1 MKLNEL
7 APNPGARKAK
17 KRVGRGI
24 GSGTGK
30 TSARGHKGQR
40 ARSGTATRTFEGGQ
54 MPVYRRLPKR
64 GFNNPFKKV
73 FAPLNLDRLQAAIDA
88 GRLDASKTVDLPA
101 LRAAGLVGKRQD
113 GVRLL
118 ARGELKA
125 AITLEVD
132 SASKAAAEAL
142 EKAGGKLVLG
152 STESADAIAVEPAPK
167 PAKAKA
173 PAEPKAEKKA
183 PASKPE
189 TAAAE
194 ADAGGD
200 EKQLEGTRP
209 AGLDAPK
216 GEPDDLKKIGGVGPK
231 LEGTLN
237 ELGIYHFWQIA
248 EFTPDNVAWVDG
260 YLSFKGRID
269 RDDWIGQARAFAEE
283 ADAGGAAGKSDD
295 ASDDDRS
302 ENGA

>member
-1 MKLNEL
+1 MRLNEL

-17 KRVGRGI
+17 KRVGRGM

-30 TSARGHKGQR
+30 TSGRGHKGQR
-40 ARSGTATRTFEGGQ
+40 SRSGTATRTFEGGQ

-64 GFNNPFKKV
+64 GFQNPFKKTY
-73 FAPLNLDRLQAAIDA
+73 APLNLDRLQAAIDA
-88 GRLDASKTVDLPA
+88 GRLDPKKTIDLPA
-101 LRAAGLVGKRQD
+101 LRAAGLVGKRKD

-118 ARGELKA
+118 GRGEIKT

-132 SASKAAAEAL
+132 SASASAKEAM

-152 STESADAIAVEPAPK
+152 STEAADAIAVEPAPK
-167 PAKAKA
+167 PEIAKA
-173 PAEPKAEKKA
+173 PAKPKAEE
-183 PASKPE
+183 KPK
-189 TAAAE
+189 AE
-194 ADAGGD
+194 AEPVDDGE
-200 EKQLEGTRP
+200 EKELEGTRP
-209 AGLDAPK
+209 VGLDVPK
-216 GEPDDLKKIGGVGPK
+216 GEADDLKKIGGVGPK

-269 RDDWIGQARAFAEE
+269 RDDWIGQAKALAAE
-283 ADAGGAAGKSDD
+283 ADAPSEAGADQKDD
-295 ASDDDRS
+295 APKDSAS
-302 ENGA
+302 EDGA

>member
-7 APNPGARKAK
+7 APNPGARKVK

-24 GSGTGK
+24 GSGMGK
-30 TSARGHKGQR
+30 TSTRGQKGQR
-40 ARSGTATRTFEGGQ
+40 SRSGVATRTFEGGQ

-64 GFNNPFKKV
+64 GFNNIFRKE

-88 GRLDASKTVDLPA
+88 GRLDPKKTVDLPA
-101 LRAAGLVGKRQD
+101 LRAAGLIGKRKD

-125 AITLEVD
+125 AITLEID

-152 STESADAIAVEPAPK
+152 STEAVDAVAAEPAPK
-167 PAKAKA
+167 PAKKAKA
-173 PAEPKAEKKA
+173 PAKPKAEAKPKPAAKA
-183 PASKPE
+183 EA
-189 TAAAE
+189 
-194 ADAGGD
+194 ADAGD
-200 EKQLEGTRP
+200 EKELEGERP
-209 AGLDAPK
+209 TGLDNPR

-269 RDDWIGQARAFAEE
+269 RDDWIGQAKALAEE
-283 ADAGGAAGKSDD
+283 AGADKKDD
-295 ASDDDRS
+295 A
-302 ENGA
+302 

>member
-7 APNPGARKAK
+7 APNPGARKVK

-24 GSGTGK
+24 GSGMGK
-30 TSARGHKGQR
+30 TSTRGQKGQR
-40 ARSGTATRTFEGGQ
+40 SRSGVATRTFEGGQ

-64 GFNNPFKKV
+64 GFNNIFRKE

-88 GRLDASKTVDLPA
+88 GRLDPKKTVDLPA
-101 LRAAGLVGKRQD
+101 LRAAGLIGKRKD

-152 STESADAIAVEPAPK
+152 STEAVDAVAAEPAPK
-167 PAKAKA
+167 PAKKAKA
-173 PAEPKAEKKA
+173 PAKPKAEA
-183 PASKPE
+183 KPKP
-189 TAAAE
+189 AAE
-194 ADAGGD
+194 AEAADAGD
-200 EKQLEGTRP
+200 EKELEGERP
-209 AGLDAPK
+209 TGLDNPR

-269 RDDWIGQARAFAEE
+269 RDDWIGQAKALAEE
-283 ADAGGAAGKSDD
+283 AGADKKDD
-295 ASDDDRS
+295 A
-302 ENGA
+302 

>member
-64 GFNNPFKKV
+64 GFNNVFRKE

-88 GRLDASKTVDLPA
+88 GRLDPKKTVDLPA
-101 LRAAGLVGKRQD
+101 LRAAGLIGKRKD

-132 SASKAAAEAL
+132 GASKAAAEAL

-152 STESADAIAVEPAPK
+152 STEAADAIIVEPAPK
-167 PAKAKA
+167 SEKKTPVETKVEEAPLAAA
-173 PAEPKAEKKA
+173 PAEAET
-183 PASKPE
+183 S
-189 TAAAE
+189 AE
-194 ADAGGD
+194 GD
-200 EKQLEGTRP
+200 EEKELEGERP
-209 AGLDAPK
+209 VALDGPK
-216 GEPDDLKKIGGVGPK
+216 GGADDLKKIGGVGPK

-269 RDDWIGQARAFAEE
+269 RDDWIGQAKALAAE
-283 ADAGGAAGKSDD
+283 ADADKKDYAPEDGA
-295 ASDDDRS
+295 
-302 ENGA
+302 

>member
-40 ARSGTATRTFEGGQ
+40 ARSGTATRAFEGGQ

-64 GFNNPFKKV
+64 GFNNPFKKE

-88 GRLDASKTVDLPA
+88 GRLDPKKTVDLPA
-101 LRAAGLVGKRQD
+101 LRAAGLIGKRKD
-113 GVRLL
+113 GIRLL
-118 ARGELKA
+118 ARGELKT

-132 SASKAAAEAL
+132 SASKAAVEAL
-142 EKAGGKLVLG
+142 EKSGGKLVLG
-152 STESADAIAVEPAPK
+152 STEAADAVVVEAAPK

-173 PAEPKAEKKA
+173 EVAEKPKAKAEPKE
-183 PASKPE
+183 
-189 TAAAE
+189 AAE
-194 ADAGGD
+194 EKEEPEAAEGEGG
-200 EKQLEGTRP
+200 EQEIEGERP
-209 AGLDAPK
+209 AGLDAPQ

-269 RDDWIGQARAFAEE
+269 RDDWIGQAKAFAAE
-283 ADAGGAAGKSDD
+283 AGADKKDD
-295 ASDDDRS
+295 A
-302 ENGA
+302 

>member
-30 TSARGHKGQR
+30 TSGRGHKGQR

-64 GFNNPFKKV
+64 GFNNIFKKV
-73 FAPLNLDRLQAAIDA
+73 FAPLNLDRLQAAIDD
-88 GRLDASKTVDLPA
+88 GRIDPKKTVDLAA
-101 LRAAGLVGKRQD
+101 LRAAGLIGKRKD
-113 GVRLL
+113 GIRLL
-118 ARGELKA
+118 GRGEIKT

-132 SASKAAAEAL
+132 SASKTAAEAL

-152 STESADAIAVEPAPK
+152 STEAADAAIVEPAPK
-167 PAKAKA
+167 PAKAKI
-173 PAEPKAEKKA
+173 EKPKAEAKPKA
-183 PASKPE
+183 AD
-189 TAAAE
+189 TAAE
-194 ADAGGD
+194 AEDDGG
-200 EKQLEGTRP
+200 EKELEGTRP
-209 AGLDAPK
+209 AGLEAPK

-237 ELGIYHFWQIA
+237 DLGIYHFWQIA

-269 RDDWIGQARAFAEE
+269 RDDWIGQAKAFAEE
-283 ADAGGAAGKSDD
+283 ADTSSSDD
-295 ASDDDRS
+295 A
-302 ENGA
+302 

>member
-24 GSGTGK
+24 GSGMGK
-30 TSARGHKGQR
+30 TSTRGQKGQR
-40 ARSGTATRTFEGGQ
+40 ARSGVATRTFEGGQ

-64 GFNNPFKKV
+64 GFINLFKKE

-88 GRLDASKTVDLPA
+88 GRLDPKKTVDLPA
-101 LRAAGLVGKRQD
+101 LRAAGLIGKRKD
-113 GVRLL
+113 GIRLL
-118 ARGELKA
+118 ARGELKT

-132 SASKAAAEAL
+132 SASKAAEEAV
-142 EKAGGKLVLG
+142 ENAGGKLVLG
-152 STESADAIAVEPAPK
+152 STEAVDAVVAEPTPK

-173 PAEPKAEKKA
+173 PAQPESEPAKEAEA
-183 PASKPE
+183 N
-189 TAAAE
+189 AAA
-194 ADAGGD
+194 D
-200 EKQLEGTRP
+200 EGEEKELEGERP

-269 RDDWIGQARAFAEE
+269 RDDWIGQAKAFAAE
-283 ADAGGAAGKSDD
+283 AGADQKDETPGDEA
-295 ASDDDRS
+295 
-302 ENGA
+302 

>member
-24 GSGTGK
+24 GSGMGK
-30 TSARGHKGQR
+30 TSTRGQKGQR
-40 ARSGTATRTFEGGQ
+40 SRSGVATRTFEGGQ

-64 GFNNPFKKV
+64 GFSNPFKKEY
-73 FAPLNLDRLQAAIDA
+73 APLNLDRLQAALDD
-88 GRLDASKTVDLPA
+88 GRLDPKQTVDLVA
-101 LRAAGLVGKRQD
+101 LRAAGLIGKRKD
-113 GVRLL
+113 GIRLL
-118 ARGELKA
+118 ARGELKT

-152 STESADAIAVEPAPK
+152 STEAVEAAPAPAPVAAK

-173 PAEPKAEKKA
+173 PAAPKAAAK
-183 PASKPE
+183 PA
-189 TAAAE
+189 
-194 ADAGGD
+194 ADAD
-200 EKQLEGTRP
+200 DKAEETELEGTRP

-216 GEPDDLKKIGGVGPK
+216 GEADDLKKIGGVGPK

-237 ELGIYHFWQIA
+237 GLGIFHFWQIA

-269 RDDWIGQARAFAEE
+269 RDDWIGQAKAFAAE
-283 ADAGGAAGKSDD
+283 AAGD
-295 ASDDDRS
+295 
-302 ENGA
+302 E

>member
-24 GSGTGK
+24 GTGMGK
-30 TSARGHKGQR
+30 TSTRGQKGQR
-40 ARSGTATRTFEGGQ
+40 ARSGVATRTFEGGQ

-64 GFNNPFKKV
+64 GFNNPFKKA

-88 GRLDASKTVDLPA
+88 GRIDPKKTVDLPA
-101 LRAAGLVGKRQD
+101 LRAAGLIGKRKD
-113 GVRLL
+113 GIRLL
-118 ARGELKA
+118 ARGELKN

-142 EKAGGKLVLG
+142 EKAGGTLVLG
-152 STESADAIAVEPAPK
+152 STEAADAMVVESAPK
-167 PAKAKA
+167 PVKPAAKPKAAKK
-173 PAEPKAEKKA
+173 PDVEAEP
-183 PASKPE
+183 
-189 TAAAE
+189 AAE
-194 ADAGGD
+194 AKAADDG
-200 EKQLEGTRP
+200 EKELDGERP

-248 EFTPDNVAWVDG
+248 EFTPDNVSWVDG

-269 RDDWIGQARAFAEE
+269 RDDWIGQAKALAAEAG
-283 ADAGGAAGKSDD
+283 ADKKDD
-295 ASDDDRS
+295 A
-302 ENGA
+302 

>member
-1 MKLNEL
+1 MRLNEL
-7 APNPGARKAK
+7 APNPGARKEK

-40 ARSGTATRTFEGGQ
+40 ARSGTATRAFEGGQ

-64 GFNNPFKKV
+64 GFTNPFKKE
-73 FAPLNLDRLQAAIDA
+73 FAPLNLDRLQAAVDA

-101 LRAAGLVGKRQD
+101 LRAAGLIGKRKD
-113 GVRLL
+113 GIRLL
-118 ARGELKA
+118 ARGELKV

-132 SASKAAAEAL
+132 SASKAAAEAV
-142 EKAGGKLVLG
+142 EKAGGKVVLG
-152 STESADAIAVEPAPK
+152 STEAIDEAVAEAAPK
-167 PAKAKA
+167 PVKAKA
-173 PAEPKAEKKA
+173 AKTAKVKSA
-183 PASKPE
+183 PELTPE
-189 TAAAE
+189 AE
-194 ADAGGD
+194 AGD
-200 EKQLEGTRP
+200 QELEGSRP
-209 AGLDAPK
+209 AGLDGPK

-269 RDDWIGQARAFAEE
+269 RDDWIGQAKTFADE
-283 ADAGGAAGKSDD
+283 AGADQKDD
-295 ASDDDRS
+295 A
-302 ENGA
+302 

>member
-17 KRVGRGI
+17 KRVGRGM

-30 TSARGHKGQR
+30 TAGRGYKGQR
-40 ARSGTATRTFEGGQ
+40 ARSGTATRAFEGGQ

-64 GFNNPFKKV
+64 GFSNPFKKE
-73 FAPLNLDRLQAAIDA
+73 FAPLNLDRLQAAVDE
-88 GRLDASKTVDLPA
+88 GRLDPKKTVDLNA
-101 LRAAGLVGKRQD
+101 LRAAGLIGKRKD

-152 STESADAIAVEPAPK
+152 STEAVEITEKPAAK

-173 PAEPKAEKKA
+173 PA
-183 PASKPE
+183 KP
-189 TAAAE
+189 T
-194 ADAGGD
+194 ADAAPKTEAESADGD
-200 EKQLEGTRP
+200 AEEKELEGTRP

-269 RDDWIGQARAFAEE
+269 RDDWIGQAKGFAEE
-283 ADAGGAAGKSDD
+283 AGTSSSDD
-295 ASDDDRS
+295 A
-302 ENGA
+302 

>member
-24 GSGTGK
+24 GSGMGK
-30 TSARGHKGQR
+30 TSTRGQKGQR
-40 ARSGTATRTFEGGQ
+40 SRSGVATRTFEGGQ

-64 GFNNPFKKV
+64 GFINPFKKE

-88 GRLDASKTVDLPA
+88 GRLDASKTIDLPA
-101 LRAAGLVGKRQD
+101 LRAAGLIGKRKD
-113 GVRLL
+113 GIRLL

-125 AITLEVD
+125 SVTLEVD
-132 SASKAAAEAL
+132 SASKAAEEAV

-152 STESADAIAVEPAPK
+152 STEAADAIVVEAAPK

-173 PAEPKAEKKA
+173 PAKLKVEEKPKVGAEPEEEA
-183 PASKPE
+183 
-189 TAAAE
+189 AAAE
-194 ADAGGD
+194 SDGE
-200 EKQLEGTRP
+200 EKELEGTRP

-237 ELGIYHFWQIA
+237 GLGIYHFWQIA

-269 RDDWIGQARAFAEE
+269 RDDWIGQAKAFAAE
-283 ADAGGAAGKSDD
+283 AGADKKDED
-295 ASDDDRS
+295 AS
-302 ENGA
+302 EGEA

>member
-7 APNPGARKAK
+7 APNPGARKVK

-24 GSGTGK
+24 GSGMGK
-30 TSARGHKGQR
+30 TSTRGQKGQR
-40 ARSGTATRTFEGGQ
+40 SRSGVATRTFEGGQ

-64 GFNNPFKKV
+64 GFVNPFKKE

-88 GRLDASKTVDLPA
+88 GRLDPKKTVDLSA
-101 LRAAGLVGKRQD
+101 LRAAGLIGKRKD
-113 GVRLL
+113 GIRLL

-132 SASKAAAEAL
+132 SASKAAEEAV

-152 STESADAIAVEPAPK
+152 STEAADAVVAEPTPK
-167 PAKAKA
+167 PAKAKT
-173 PAEPKAEKKA
+173 PAKPKAE
-183 PASKPE
+183 PAKE
-189 TAAAE
+189 AE
-194 ADAGGD
+194 ATSTAD
-200 EKQLEGTRP
+200 EGEEKELEGERP

-269 RDDWIGQARAFAEE
+269 RDDWIGQARAFAAE
-283 ADAGGAAGKSDD
+283 AGSDKKDED
-295 ASDDDRS
+295 ASED
-302 ENGA
+302 GA

>member
-40 ARSGTATRTFEGGQ
+40 ARSGTATRAFEGGQ

-64 GFNNPFKKV
+64 GFNNPFKKE

-88 GRLDASKTVDLPA
+88 GRLDPKKTVDLPA
-101 LRAAGLVGKRQD
+101 LRAAGLIGKRKD
-113 GVRLL
+113 GIRLL
-118 ARGELKA
+118 ARGELKT

-132 SASKAAAEAL
+132 SASKAAVEAL
-142 EKAGGKLVLG
+142 EKSGGKLVLG
-152 STESADAIAVEPAPK
+152 STEAADAVVVEAVPK

-173 PAEPKAEKKA
+173 EVAEKPKAKAEPKE
-183 PASKPE
+183 
-189 TAAAE
+189 AAE
-194 ADAGGD
+194 EKEEAKAAEGEGG
-200 EKQLEGTRP
+200 EQEIEGERP
-209 AGLDAPK
+209 AGLDAPQ

-269 RDDWIGQARAFAEE
+269 RDDWIGQAKAFAAE
-283 ADAGGAAGKSDD
+283 AGADKKDD
-295 ASDDDRS
+295 A
-302 ENGA
+302 

>member
-30 TSARGHKGQR
+30 TAGRGYKGQR
-40 ARSGTATRTFEGGQ
+40 ARSGTATRAFEGGQ
-54 MPVYRRLPKR
+54 MPIYRRLPKR
-64 GFNNPFKKV
+64 GFSNPFKKE
-73 FAPLNLDRLQAAIDA
+73 FAPLNLDRLQAAIDE
-88 GRLDASKTVDLPA
+88 GRLDPKKTVDLNA
-101 LRAAGLVGKRQD
+101 LRAAGLVGKRKD

-152 STESADAIAVEPAPK
+152 STEAVEITEKPAPK

-173 PAEPKAEKKA
+173 PAKPKAAAAPKAEAA
-183 PASKPE
+183 PE
-189 TAAAE
+189 AE
-194 ADAGGD
+194 SADGD
-200 EKQLEGTRP
+200 GEKELEGTRP
-209 AGLDAPK
+209 LGLDAPK

-269 RDDWIGQARAFAEE
+269 RDDWIGQAKAFAAE
-283 ADAGGAAGKSDD
+283 AGSSSSDD
-295 ASDDDRS
+295 A
-302 ENGA
+302 

>member
-17 KRVGRGI
+17 KRVGRGM

-30 TSARGHKGQR
+30 TAGRGYKGQR
-40 ARSGTATRTFEGGQ
+40 ARSGTATRAFEGGQ

-64 GFNNPFKKV
+64 GFSNPFKKE
-73 FAPLNLDRLQAAIDA
+73 FAPLNLDRLQAAIDE
-88 GRLDASKTVDLPA
+88 GRLDPKKTVDLNA
-101 LRAAGLVGKRQD
+101 LRAAGLIGKRKD

-132 SASKAAAEAL
+132 SASKAAVEAL

-152 STESADAIAVEPAPK
+152 STEAVEITEKPAAK

-173 PAEPKAEKKA
+173 TAKPTADVALKTEAESANGDAE
-183 PASKPE
+183 
-189 TAAAE
+189 
-194 ADAGGD
+194 
-200 EKQLEGTRP
+200 EKELEGTRP

-269 RDDWIGQARAFAEE
+269 RDDWIGQARGFAEE
-283 ADAGGAAGKSDD
+283 TSTSTSDD
-295 ASDDDRS
+295 A
-302 ENGA
+302 

>member
-1 MKLNEL
+1 MRLNEL

-54 MPVYRRLPKR
+54 MPIYRRLPKR
-64 GFNNPFKKV
+64 GFKNLFKKV
-73 FAPLNLDRLQAAIDA
+73 YAPLNLDRLQAAIDA
-88 GRLDASKTVDLPA
+88 GRLDPKQTVDLSA
-101 LRAAGLVGKRQD
+101 LRAAGLVGKRLD

-132 SASKAAAEAL
+132 SASKAAAEAV
-142 EKAGGKLVLG
+142 EKAGGTLTLA
-152 STESADAIAVEPAPK
+152 STEAADAVAEKQKPAEPK
-167 PAKAKA
+167 PAKVK
-173 PAEPKAEKKA
+173 AEPKTK
-183 PASKPE
+183 
-189 TAAAE
+189 AE
-194 ADAGGD
+194 AEPAPEATAEVASAEAPVGA
-200 EKQLEGTRP
+200 EAQELEGTRP
-209 AGLDAPK
+209 EGLDAPR
-216 GEPDDLKKIGGVGPK
+216 GAPDDLKKIGGVGPK

-237 ELGIYHFWQIA
+237 ELGIHHFWQIA
-248 EFTPDNVAWVDG
+248 AFTPDNVAWVDS

-269 RDDWIGQARAFAEE
+269 RDDWIGQAKALAAE
-283 ADAGGAAGKSDD
+283 ADADSATDADPKDD
-295 ASDDDRS
+295 A
-302 ENGA
+302 

>member
-64 GFNNPFKKV
+64 GFNNVFRKE

-88 GRLDASKTVDLPA
+88 GRLDPKKTVDLPA
-101 LRAAGLVGKRQD
+101 LRAAGLINKRKD
-113 GVRLL
+113 GIRLL

-142 EKAGGKLVLG
+142 EKAGGKLILG
-152 STESADAIAVEPAPK
+152 STEAADALIVEPAPK
-167 PAKAKA
+167 PEKKASAK
-173 PAEPKAEKKA
+173 PKAEEA
-183 PASKPE
+183 PKP
-189 TAAAE
+189 AAAPKVE
-194 ADAGGD
+194 AAADDAE
-200 EKQLEGTRP
+200 EKELEGERP
-209 AGLDAPK
+209 GALEAPK
-216 GEPDDLKKIGGVGPK
+216 GDADDLKKIGGVGPK

-269 RDDWIGQARAFAEE
+269 RDDWIGQAKALAAEAG
-283 ADAGGAAGKSDD
+283 ADKKDNASEDGA
-295 ASDDDRS
+295 
-302 ENGA
+302 

>member
-64 GFNNPFKKV
+64 GFSNPFRKE

-88 GRLDASKTVDLPA
+88 GRLDPKKTVDLSA
-101 LRAAGLVGKRQD
+101 LRAAGLIGKRKD

-152 STESADAIAVEPAPK
+152 STEAADAIAVEPAPK
-167 PAKAKA
+167 PVKAKA
-173 PAEPKAEKKA
+173 PAKPKAEDKPKAKAAPKKEPEPKAEAK
-183 PASKPE
+183 PA
-189 TAAAE
+189 
-194 ADAGGD
+194 DDGG
-200 EKQLEGTRP
+200 EKELDGERP
-209 AGLDAPK
+209 VALDGPK
-216 GEPDDLKKIGGVGPK
+216 GEADDLKKIGGVGPK

-248 EFTPDNVAWVDG
+248 EFTPDNVSWVDG

-269 RDDWIGQARAFAEE
+269 RDDWIGQAKAFAAE
-283 ADAGGAAGKSDD
+283 ASTDKKDD
-295 ASDDDRS
+295 AS
-302 ENGA
+302 

>member
-1 MKLNEL
+1 MRLNEL

-24 GSGTGK
+24 GSGMGK
-30 TSARGHKGQR
+30 TSTRGHKGQR

-73 FAPLNLDRLQAAIDA
+73 FSPLNLDRLQAAIDA
-88 GRLDASKTVDLPA
+88 GKLDPKKTVDLPA
-101 LRAAGLVGKRQD
+101 LRAAGLIGKRLD

-132 SASKAAAEAL
+132 SASKAAAEAI

-152 STESADAIAVEPAPK
+152 STEAADAIAVEPAPK
-167 PAKAKA
+167 PAKAKPPA
-173 PAEPKAEKKA
+173 KPKAEGKPKAKAEPKKEAEPKEEAAKA
-183 PASKPE
+183 S
-189 TAAAE
+189 
-194 ADAGGD
+194 ADGE
-200 EKQLEGTRP
+200 EKELEGTRP
-209 AGLDAPK
+209 AGLDGPK
-216 GEPDDLKKIGGVGPK
+216 GEADDLKKIGGVGPK

-269 RDDWIGQARAFAEE
+269 RDDWIGQAKAFAAEK
-283 ADAGGAAGKSDD
+283 DAPSADD
-295 ASDDDRS
+295 ASSKDD
-302 ENGA
+302 A

>member
-30 TSARGHKGQR
+30 TAGRGYKGQR
-40 ARSGTATRTFEGGQ
+40 SRSGTATRAFEGGQ
-54 MPVYRRLPKR
+54 MPIYRRLPKR
-64 GFNNPFKKV
+64 GFANPFKKV

-88 GRLDASKTVDLPA
+88 GRLDPKATVNLPA
-101 LRAAGLVGKRQD
+101 LRAAGLIGKRHD
-113 GVRLL
+113 GIRLL

-125 AITLEVD
+125 PITLEVD
-132 SASKAAAEAL
+132 SASKAAAEAI
-142 EKAGGKLVLG
+142 EKAGGKLMLG
-152 STESADAIAVEPAPK
+152 STEAFEATTEKPAPK

-173 PAEPKAEKKA
+173 ASKPKAEAKPKA
-183 PASKPE
+183 K
-189 TAAAE
+189 AAPKAE
-194 ADAGGD
+194 AKSEAKAEAADSGE
-200 EKQLEGTRP
+200 EKELEGTRP

-216 GEPDDLKKIGGVGPK
+216 GEADDLKKIGGVGPK

-269 RDDWIGQARAFAEE
+269 RDDWIGQAKTFAAE
-283 ADAGGAAGKSDD
+283 ASSSNDD
-295 ASDDDRS
+295 A
-302 ENGA
+302 

>member
-30 TSARGHKGQR
+30 TAGRGYKGQR
-40 ARSGTATRTFEGGQ
+40 ARSGTATRAFEGGQ

-73 FAPLNLDRLQAAIDA
+73 YAPLNLDRLQAAIDE
-88 GRLDASKTVDLPA
+88 GRLDPKKTVDLNA
-101 LRAAGLVGKRQD
+101 LCAAGLVGKRKD

-118 ARGELKA
+118 ARGELKV

-132 SASKAAAEAL
+132 SASKAAAEAI

-152 STESADAIAVEPAPK
+152 STEAVELTEKPAAKPAKAPAKPKAAAAPKAEPAPK
-167 PAKAKA
+167 
-173 PAEPKAEKKA
+173 
-183 PASKPE
+183 
-189 TAAAE
+189 
-194 ADAGGD
+194 ADAESADGEG
-200 EKQLEGTRP
+200 EKELEGTRP
-209 AGLDAPK
+209 ASLDGPK
-216 GEPDDLKKIGGVGPK
+216 GEADDLKKIGGVGPK

-269 RDDWIGQARAFAEE
+269 RDDWIGQAKAFAEE
-283 ADAGGAAGKSDD
+283 AGTSSSDD
-295 ASDDDRS
+295 A
-302 ENGA
+302 

>member
-30 TSARGHKGQR
+30 TAGRGYKGQR

-73 FAPLNLDRLQAAIDA
+73 FAPLNLDRLQAAIDD
-88 GRLDASKTVDLPA
+88 GRLDASKTVDLNA
-101 LRAAGLVGKRQD
+101 LHAAGLIGKRKD

-118 ARGELKA
+118 ARGELKT

-152 STESADAIAVEPAPK
+152 STEAVEITARPAPK
-167 PAKAKA
+167 PTKAKT
-173 PAEPKAEKKA
+173 PAKPKAEAAPKA
-183 PASKPE
+183 EPTSE
-189 TAAAE
+189 AE
-194 ADAGGD
+194 AESADGEG
-200 EKQLEGTRP
+200 EKELEGTRP

-237 ELGIYHFWQIA
+237 GLGIYHFWQIA

-269 RDDWIGQARAFAEE
+269 RDDWIGQAKAFAEE
-283 ADAGGAAGKSDD
+283 AASSSNDD
-295 ASDDDRS
+295 A
-302 ENGA
+302 

>member
-24 GSGTGK
+24 GSGMGK
-30 TSARGHKGQR
+30 TSTRGQKGQR
-40 ARSGTATRTFEGGQ
+40 SRSGVATRTFEGGQ

-64 GFNNPFKKV
+64 GFTNPFKKE

-88 GRLDASKTVDLPA
+88 GRIDPKKTVDLPA
-101 LRAAGLVGKRQD
+101 LRAAGLIGKRKD
-113 GVRLL
+113 GIRLL
-118 ARGELKA
+118 ARGELKTA
-125 AITLEVD
+125 VTLEID
-132 SASKAAAEAL
+132 SASKAASEAL
-142 EKAGGKLVLG
+142 EKAGGTLVLG
-152 STESADAIAVEPAPK
+152 STEAADAVVVEAAPK
-167 PAKAKA
+167 PAKETAK
-173 PAEPKAEKKA
+173 PKAAKK
-183 PASKPE
+183 P
-189 TAAAE
+189 AAE
-194 ADAGGD
+194 AKPVEASPAPESADVADGE
-200 EKQLEGTRP
+200 EKELDGERP

-216 GEPDDLKKIGGVGPK
+216 GDADDLKKIGGVGPK

-269 RDDWIGQARAFAEE
+269 RDDWIGQAKALAAEAG
-283 ADAGGAAGKSDD
+283 ADTKDD
-295 ASDDDRS
+295 A
-302 ENGA
+302 

>member
-7 APNPGARKAK
+7 APNPGARKVR
-17 KRVGRGI
+17 KRVGRGM
-24 GSGTGK
+24 GSGMGK
-30 TSARGHKGQR
+30 TSTRGQKGQR
-40 ARSGTATRTFEGGQ
+40 SRSGVATRTFEGGQ

-64 GFNNPFKKV
+64 GFNNIFRKE

-88 GRLDASKTVDLPA
+88 GRLDPKKTVDLPA
-101 LRAAGLVGKRQD
+101 LRAAGLIGKRKD

-152 STESADAIAVEPAPK
+152 STEAVDAVAAEPAPK
-167 PAKAKA
+167 PAKKAKA
-173 PAEPKAEKKA
+173 AAPAKPKAA
-183 PASKPE
+183 P
-189 TAAAE
+189 AAE
-194 ADAGGD
+194 ADATDADD
-200 EKQLEGTRP
+200 EKELEGERP
-209 AGLDAPK
+209 TGLDSPR
-216 GEPDDLKKIGGVGPK
+216 GDPDDLKKIGGVGPK

-269 RDDWIGQARAFAEE
+269 RDDWIGQAKALAEE
-283 ADAGGAAGKSDD
+283 AGADQKDD
-295 ASDDDRS
+295 A
-302 ENGA
+302 

>member
-24 GSGTGK
+24 GSGMGK
-30 TSARGHKGQR
+30 TSTRGQKGQR
-40 ARSGTATRTFEGGQ
+40 ARSGIATRTFEGGQ
-54 MPVYRRLPKR
+54 MPVYMRLPKR

-101 LRAAGLVGKRQD
+101 LRAAGLIGKRKD
-113 GVRLL
+113 GIRLL
-118 ARGELKA
+118 ARGELKT

-132 SASKAAAEAL
+132 SASKAAGEAV

-152 STESADAIAVEPAPK
+152 STEAADAIAVEPAPK
-167 PAKAKA
+167 PAKAQAPAKPKAEAKA
-173 PAEPKAEKKA
+173 PAPE
-183 PASKPE
+183 PE
-189 TAAAE
+189 TPKTETGAAD
-194 ADAGGD
+194 ADAGDGE
-200 EKQLEGTRP
+200 EKELEGERP

-248 EFTPDNVAWVDG
+248 EFTSDNVAWVDG

-269 RDDWIGQARAFAEE
+269 RDDWIGQAKALAAE
-283 ADAGGAAGKSDD
+283 ADADKKDD
-295 ASDDDRS
+295 APED
-302 ENGA
+302 GA